1 MEQLTLRINGMTCG
15 HCVEQVTTALTQL
28 TGVKVQTVAV
38 GEATVIFDPRTIS
51 SAQIAQ
57 AIHEA
62 GYEAEMASVTSPGVR
77 EEAQPMEHHDHHPH
91 PQSTSA
97 KEASL
102 TSLAFSATAHCLTG
116 CAIGEV
122 LGMVIGT
129 YLGLANMTTV
139 TISVILA
146 FVFGYLLTL
155 KPLLHN
161 GVALRTALGL
171 AFASDTLSIATM
183 EVIDNAVMLVIPGAM
198 DAGLGTVL
206 FWGSLAVSLVLAFF
220 AAVPVN
226 RWLISKGRGHAL
238 VHQYHH
244 AHSC

>member
-1 MEQLTLRINGMTCG
+1 MDQLTLRIGGMTCE
-15 HCVEQVTTALTQL
+15 HCVEQVTTALTRL
-28 TGVKVQTVAV
+28 TGVKIQKVAV
-38 GEATVIFDPRTIS
+38 GEATVISDPQVIS
-51 SAQIAQ
+51 SAQIAR
-57 AIHEA
+57 AINDA
-62 GYEAEMASVTSPGVR
+62 GYELEMAGITLPGVR
-77 EEAQPMEHHDHHPH
+77 KDIKVMDHHDHHQH
-91 PQSTSA
+91 HQSTLG
-97 KEASL
+97 KDASL

-122 LGMVIGT
+122 LGMVVGT
-129 YLGLANMTTV
+129 YWGLSNMTTV
-139 TISVILA
+139 ALSVILA

-155 KPLLHN
+155 KPLVRN
-161 GVALRTALGL
+161 GMALRTALGL

-183 EVIDNAVMLVIPGAM
+183 EVIDNAVMLIIPGAM

-226 RWLISKGRGHAL
+226 RWLLSKGRGHAL

-244 AHSC
+244 AH